1 MKRTLLALSLVAA
14 LAAAGA
20 AQDIWGQRQRGQDYW
35 GQRFRRAPPRFPD
48 ARSFDGA
55 FNFCRLYFNQ
65 VRRHQS
71 GSGWSTDYPDADV
84 NFTIRLSELTKTR
97 VSRQTGGEPNYLV
110 VSATDD
116 ALFKCPFLMLEDA
129 GAAGFSDVEITR
141 LREYLLKGG
150 FIWVDDFWGEDAWA
164 DWMNELDRILPL
176 GEYPTFDIGME
187 HPLWRTL
194 FEVKGIPQIP
204 NIGFWRRTGGATSE
218 LGPYS
223 EDVHVRGVND
233 KKGRLMI
240 LMTHN
245 TDIADAWER
254 EAEDPGFFYQFS
266 PDGYQI
272 GINVLMYAM
281 TH

>member
-1 MKRTLLALSLVAA
+1 
-14 LAAAGA
+14 
-20 AQDIWGQRQRGQDYW
+20 
-35 GQRFRRAPPRFPD
+35 
-48 ARSFDGA
+48 
-55 FNFCRLYFNQ
+55 
-65 VRRHQS
+65 
-71 GSGWSTDYPDADV
+71 
-84 NFTIRLSELTKTR
+84 
-97 VSRQTGGEPNYLV
+97 
-110 VSATDD
+110 
-116 ALFKCPFLMLEDA
+116 LFKCPFLMLEDA